1 MIQKNAFDIR
11 FKATGWAR
19 RLLGLPANTC
29 CPLPGLEPA
38 SWSGPIIPQLQTC
51 TDCCG
56 MSELV
61 PIPDSCAAAKWGL
74 FDHFVGGG
82 YERGTNI

>member
-38 SWSGPIIPQLQTC
+38 SGSGPIIPQLQTC

-56 MSELV
+56 MS
-61 PIPDSCAAAKWGL
+61 DSCHKRKSGVL
-74 FDHFVGGG
+74 FDHLAGDGEKG
-82 YERGTNI
+82 